1 MGGSTQTT
9 MSVPTNKEQILLER
23 LNRARLTHLSNPIS
37 FEKAQVAFEALP
49 RKASDMTGAQKK
61 IAFFLRDFLKV
72 LDRAQLWTATDGST
86 RGADRDSEELHDIA
100 MQFLADMGPTWVQ
113 AAETAVP
120 AKLPDDI
127 VQVVDAQLSG
137 NDAARARKIEI
148 LSFFAALVAPAINY
162 FENIDRLH
170 SSRVAEL
177 ALTNPDFTRSLRS
190 QLVDWEKRQTPAFKS
205 AGPNLGDR
213 VDQYWDVL
221 TSDPTNKISK
231 SIKSRGQ
238 EKGIPSTSG
247 DQETETDAAE
257 RMYHLTRVLVAVD
270 REHDLDNL
278 AQASASNPPKPQTKG
293 KGKGKGKNKGGASKS
308 DVNASEK

>member
-1 MGGSTQTT
+1 

-23 LNRARLTHLSNPIS
+23 LNQARLTHLSNPIS

-49 RKASDMTGAQKK
+49 RKASEMTATQKK
-61 IAFFLRDFLKV
+61 VVFFLRDFAKV
-72 LDRAQLWTATDGST
+72 LDRSQLWTATDAST
-86 RGADRDSEELHDIA
+86 RGADRDDEELRDIA
-100 MQFLADMGPTWVQ
+100 EQFLTDMGPTWVQ

-120 AKLPDDI
+120 AELPGDI
-127 VQVVDAQLSG
+127 IKVVTAQLSG
-137 NDAARARKIEI
+137 TEDVVDRKIHI
-148 LSFFAALVAPAINY
+148 LNFFSALVIPAINY
-162 FENIDRLH
+162 FETIDRLYT
-170 SSRVAEL
+170 SRVAEL
-177 ALTNPDFTRSLRS
+177 ALTSPDFTRSLRS
-190 QLVDWEKRQTPAFKS
+190 QLVGWERQQTPAFKA
-205 AGPNLGDR
+205 AGPGLGKR

-231 SIKSRGQ
+231 AIKTRGQ